1 MTGEP
6 ICFRSFVAA
15 RSQAQSRLPD
25 NPDLL
30 ASYYRAAND
39 LLAMLAER
47 VEPDWERAEAA
58 IGDVDRL
65 LELQAAIVAR
75 AATRPAG
82 TLGDVLAKLKLWC
95 AAREGCEEDAAVED
109 ALVTS
114 ALGDLQRMIHVA

>member
-1 MTGEP
+1 MTSEP

-15 RSQAQSRLPD
+15 RAQAQGSLPD

-47 VEPDWERAEAA
+47 VEPDWEKAEAA
-58 IGDVDRL
+58 LAEVDRL

-75 AATRPAG
+75 AAKRPAR
-82 TLGDVLAKLKLWC
+82 TLRDVLAKLTLWS
-95 AAREGCEEDAAVED
+95 AAREGCEEDGTPED
-109 ALVTS
+109 ALVAS
-114 ALGDLQRMIHVA
+114 ALRDLQRLIPAA